1 MAMGKG
7 VEEIR
12 AVKDRH
18 EASLLQKKNVVGLG
32 IGYKEVGGQEI
43 GPLSLVV
50 MVRNK
55 ESPSQLDATDMIP
68 SEIEGVPVDVKEVG
82 EIVALPPYDPTRSAE
97 DLQTSVEQGDPDQS
111 LSHLG
116 EMPAANPNYTFKGD
130 ERMDLNPVIAVKRQN
145 LAYLLSRRNVVAC
158 GVGFKVT
165 DEGETD
171 EPCVV
176 VSVTRKMPEAQLASA
191 DIVPKKLGEVKTD
204 VVETGVIRALQSHK
218 DRWRPAP
225 GGVSIGHILVT
236 AGTLGCL
243 VTRNGE
249 LFILSNNHVLANSNA
264 AQQGDSI
271 IQPGRYDGG
280 NAADQ
285 IATLEDFVP
294 INFGTSPATCSVATG
309 LESFL
314 NWLARLLGSS
324 HRVMAFQQVPG
335 RNLVD
340 AAIARPLSD
349 DLIDKQIFEIGLPK
363 GTREATL
370 GTQVKKSGRTTG
382 FTTGRITQ
390 IDVTTQVSYGEGQD
404 ATFEDQLMAGGMS
417 KGGDSGS
424 AVLDEE
430 DFVVGLLFAGSDTTT
445 IINPIQF
452 VLDALN
458 VEIAV

>member
-1 MAMGKG
+1 M
-7 VEEIR
+7 
-12 AVKDRH
+12 
-18 EASLLQKKNVVGLG
+18 
-32 IGYKEVGGQEI
+32 
-43 GPLSLVV
+43 
-50 MVRNK
+50 
-55 ESPSQLDATDMIP
+55 
-68 SEIEGVPVDVKEVG
+68 
-82 EIVALPPYDPTRSAE
+82 
-97 DLQTSVEQGDPDQS
+97 DLQ
-111 LSHLG
+111 
-116 EMPAANPNYTFKGD
+116 
-130 ERMDLNPVIAVKRQN
+130 PVIEVKRRN
-145 LAYLLSRRNVVAC
+145 LAYLLGRKNVVAC
-158 GVGFKVT
+158 GVGFKET
-165 DEGETD
+165 ERGMTD

-176 VSVTRKMPEAQLASA
+176 VSVTKKMPEAQLSPA

-204 VVETGVIRALQSHK
+204 VVETGVIRALQGHK

-225 GGVSIGHILVT
+225 GGVSIGHVDVT

-249 LFILSNNHVLANSNA
+249 FFILSNNHVLANSNA
-264 AQQGDSI
+264 AQRSDPI

-280 NAADQ
+280 TSGDQ

-294 INFGTSPATCSVATG
+294 INFGTEPATCSMATG
-309 LESFL
+309 AEVLL

-324 HRVMAFQQVPG
+324 HRVMAFQEVPM
-335 RNLVD
+335 RNRVD

-349 DLIDKQIFEIGLPK
+349 DLVEKRIFEIGVPK
-363 GTREATL
+363 GSRDATL

-404 ATFEDQLMAGGMS
+404 ATFEDQLMAGAMS
-417 KGGDSGS
+417 QGGDSGS

-430 DFVVGLLFAGSDTTT
+430 DFVVGLLFAGSDAST

-452 VLDALN
+452 VLDALG